1 TPPRSRPGPSGGRR
15 RPRRPA
21 PPGISRRESSN
32 RIRILAIG
40 TVALLGAMGLRAGYL
55 GVVKGED
62 LQAIASSQQVHTV
75 DMPAIRGSIL
85 DRTSAELAVDRLTA
99 RVEAAPYLIA
109 DPVATA
115 AQLAPLLRRP
125 PAEIAADLDRTKSY
139 VILARRVD
147 HSTAERIR
155 ALKINGV
162 DVIDTSTR
170 YLPQRW
176 VAAQLVGLV
185 GDEGA
190 GLSGLELGYDEVL
203 TGRPGSR
210 TEARDPFQHT
220 LRTLR
225 SVRPEPGR
233 AVLLTL
239 DSDIQRATEEELAR
253 VVRTSEARGAMAVVM
268 RPRDGAILAMA
279 SVPRFDPN
287 DRSDYDPER
296 ARNGP
301 VAATFEPG
309 STFKIV
315 PVAAALEAGEVTP
328 DTVIDVPPVLQV
340 EDLELHDAHEH
351 GHERWSVTEIVE
363 RSSNIGTV
371 RVAQD
376 LGRARMQEWITRFG
390 FGAPTGVDIPG
401 EESGLVLPVE
411 KWSGTSIANIPIG
424 QGVAVTQVQLARAYA
439 AIANGGML
447 VTPHVV
453 QRVGDEP
460 ATPAPAR
467 RIMRPQTARQLDGM
481 LRRVVSP
488 DGTAPAAVI
497 PGYTVA
503 GKTGTAQKI
512 EEDGTYSDSR
522 YLVSFVGYFPA
533 DRPELVI
540 AVAVDEPR
548 VGSSGG
554 EVAAPA
560 FRTIGLFSATTLRIA
575 PDG

>member
-1 TPPRSRPGPSGGRR
+1 V
-15 RPRRPA
+15 
-21 PPGISRRESSN
+21 
-32 RIRILAIG
+32 LAV
-40 TVALLGAMGLRAGYL
+40 TVVALLGAMGLRAGYL
-55 GVVKGED
+55 GVVKGGD

-75 DMPAIRGSIL
+75 AMPAIRGSIL
-85 DRTSAELAVDRLTA
+85 DRSGDEFAVDRLTA
-99 RVEAAPYLIA
+99 RVEAAPYLVS
-109 DPVATA
+109 DPA
-115 AQLAPLLRRP
+115 AAAARLAPLLRRP
-125 PAEIAADLDRTKSY
+125 PADVAADLASSKTY
-139 VILARRVD
+139 VVLARSID

-176 VAAQLVGLV
+176 VGAQLIGLV
-185 GDEGA
+185 GEDGR
-190 GLSGLELGYDEVL
+190 GQSGLELGFDEAL
-203 TGRPGSR
+203 TGRAGSR

-225 SVRPEPGR
+225 STTPEPGR
-233 AVLLTL
+233 SLLLTL
-239 DSDIQRATEEELAR
+239 DADIQRRVEEELAD
-253 VVRTSEARGAMAVVM
+253 VVESSQAKGATAVVM
-268 RPRDGAILAMA
+268 RPSDGAILAMA

-287 DRSDYDPER
+287 DRSDYDPEK

-328 DTVIDVPPVLQV
+328 DTVVDVPPVLQV
-340 EDLELHDAHEH
+340 EDLELHDAHDH
-351 GHERWSVTEIVE
+351 GHERWTVTEVVE

-371 RVAQD
+371 RVAQQV
-376 LGRARMQEWITRFG
+376 GRARMQQWITRFG
-390 FGAPTGVDIPG
+390 FGARTGIDLPG
-401 EESGLVLPVE
+401 EESGVVVPLE
-411 KWSGTSIANIPIG
+411 RWSGTSIANIPIG

-453 QRVGDEP
+453 QRVGDDPVTLPP
-460 ATPAPAR
+460 AQ
-467 RIMRPQTARQLDGM
+467 RILRPETARALDGM

-488 DGTAPAAVI
+488 DGTAPAAEI

-503 GKTGTAQKI
+503 GKTGTANKV
-512 EEDGTYSDSR
+512 ENGTYSETR

-540 AVAVDEPR
+540 AVAVDEPKI
-548 VGSSGG
+548 GDSGG
-554 EVAAPA
+554 VVAAPA
-560 FRTIGLFSATTLRIA
+560 FSAIGTYAATTLRIA
-575 PDG
+575 PDA